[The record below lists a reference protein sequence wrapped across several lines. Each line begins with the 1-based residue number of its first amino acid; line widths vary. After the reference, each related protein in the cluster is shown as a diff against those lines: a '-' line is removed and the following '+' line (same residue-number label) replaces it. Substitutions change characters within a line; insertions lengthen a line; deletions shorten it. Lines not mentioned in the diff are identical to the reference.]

1 MSVTK
6 RMAKNPAINNDRGL
20 LLNTRV
26 QMLIAEAARPTV
38 TLQNTE
44 DCTKL
49 PHTGEGTGHTALSYR
64 GQLSLYSTTLSI

>member
-1 MSVTK
+1 MTK

-26 QMLIAEAARPTV
+26 QMIAEAARPTV
-38 TLQNTE
+38 ILQNTE

-49 PHTGEGTGHTALSYR
+49 PHGGGGGHTALRYR
-64 GQLSLYSTTLSI
+64 GQLSLCSTTLSI